1 MIIVLISIRVNSE
14 LTNEAKMYFTPHI
27 SSPSNSSI
35 HQTSCRTLSALLLLA
50 CTSHVAKADTR
61 DVAAN
66 SAEASIESIS
76 ISGTRT
82 SRQINEIAASVTRI
96 SHEQIDAISATNIRD
111 MLRYEPGVSVEGSG
125 RYGLSSFNIRGING
139 DRVLIL
145 LDGVPIADEF
155 SFGPNLSARRDF
167 VDIDLIGSVDIVRGP
182 ASTLYGS
189 DAIGGVVA
197 FQSKDPEHL
206 IDDGETI
213 GARIKAGYASQS
225 NQYITHAILAG
236 VSEQWQWLL
245 SAGRQKGSEFESF
258 YTQDQ
263 NTTGPTRK
271 SADPQDNDSNNG
283 LAKLIYSPHKEHR
296 LTLTLD
302 AMQQTSR
309 TMLLSEQDIMFRGIQ
324 TLTSLGDDE
333 QERARIST
341 RYVYESS
348 NTQDHLTRVQ
358 ALAFTQRSNTQ
369 QETRFQRLSLG
380 SQMTSNRERYSEFE
394 QDISGVYLQFDHR
407 FEGFGSHYLIYGS
420 SFEQTESLSLR
431 NGQTIDANG
440 QILREF
446 SVFPA
451 RDFPPSKLTE
461 WSAFLQDEISFLEGK
476 LTISPGLRYDTFSL
490 EVENDALFASSNP
503 GVEVSDY
510 DDSQLSAKF
519 GAVYRLSDTYSLWY
533 QYAEGFRIPPM
544 DDVNVG
550 FTNFAGGYTSL
561 ANPDLQPESVRSHEI
576 GFRAYTKALEWSFS
590 AYLNRYDNFIE
601 SLALVGFNP
610 QSNLLEFQARN
621 LDEVE
626 ISGYDAQ
633 LTWFVEEQFPSL
645 RNWLVRL
652 SHSHQNSEETST
664 GNELD
669 SILPAQSV
677 VGISYGDYDAKW
689 RAELALTHTQ
699 KANAMVDPDTNTTF
713 FQAPAHTLVDLIGH
727 YQVTDDVRV
736 NLGLF
741 NLFDEEYYLSSEVRG
756 RGADEDLSRF
766 SAAGRNASINVIW
779 HF

>member
-1 MIIVLISIRVNSE
+1 MFS
-14 LTNEAKMYFTPHI
+14 
-27 SSPSNSSI
+27 SSPSSASSRAFKRSANRVSP
-35 HQTSCRTLSALLLLA
+35 QVASGVLSLLLLFA
-50 CTSHVAKADTR
+50 SASQLAQADT
-61 DVAAN
+61 DEVSIDSAAAN
-66 SAEASIESIS
+66 VESIS

-82 SRQINEIAASVTRI
+82 ERQINEIAASVTRI
-96 SHEQIDAISATNIRD
+96 NHEQIDALTATNIRD

-197 FQSKDPEHL
+197 FESKDPEHL
-206 IDDGETI
+206 IDDGETFGI
-213 GARIKAGYASQS
+213 RLKAGYASQS
-225 NQYITHAILAG
+225 NQYISNAIIAG
-236 VSEQWQWLL
+236 VEDKWQWLV
-245 SAGRQKGSEFESF
+245 SVGRQQGKEFESF

-263 NTTGPTRK
+263 NTTGPSRK
-271 SADPQDNDSNNG
+271 SADPQDTENTTG
-283 LAKLIYSPHKEHR
+283 LAKLIYTPHKDHR
-296 LTLTLD
+296 LTLTVD
-302 AMQQTSR
+302 ALQQSSR
-309 TMLLSEQDIMFRGIQ
+309 TTLLSEQDIVSRGI
-324 TLTSLGDDE
+324 LTVSSVGDDT
-333 QERARIST
+333 QKRARIST
-341 RYVYESS
+341 RYIYEPS
-348 NTQDHLTRVQ
+348 NSQHHLTRVQ
-358 ALAFTQRSNTQ
+358 ALAFYQNSMTE
-369 QETRFQRLSLG
+369 QETYIQRLSLA
-380 SQMTSNRERYSEFE
+380 SQSSSNRERNSEFE
-394 QDISGVYLQFDHR
+394 QDISGLFLQFDHR
-407 FEGFGSHYLIYGS
+407 FEGFGEHYLIYGS
-420 SFEQTESLSLR
+420 SFEKTESISIR
-431 NGQTIDANG
+431 EGQTLDANG
-440 QILREF
+440 QPMREF
-446 SVFPA
+446 TAFPA
-451 RDFPPSKLTE
+451 RDFPPSTLTE
-461 WSAFLQDEISFLEGK
+461 WSVFVQDEISFLEGK
-476 LTISPGLRYDTFSL
+476 LRLSPGLRYDTFSL
-490 EVENDALFASSNP
+490 DVENDPLFASANP
-503 GVEVSDY
+503 GVEITDY
-510 DDSQLSAKF
+510 DDSQLSAKL
-519 GAVYRLSDTYSLWY
+519 GAVYQLSDAYSLWY

-561 ANPDLQPESVRSHEI
+561 ANPDLQPESVISHEI
-576 GFRAYTKALEWSFS
+576 GFRAYTPALEWSFS

-633 LTWFVEEQFPSL
+633 VSWFVEEQFPSL

-652 SHSHQNSEETST
+652 SHSRQNSEEKST

-699 KANAMVDPDTNTTF
+699 QANAIVDPDTSTAF

-736 NLGLF
+736 NVGLF
-741 NLFDEEYYLSSEVRG
+741 NLLDKEYYFASEVRG